1 MQYEDEC
8 EVVVMIA
15 QETDTNVLS
24 MLYCTILL
32 LGRILLYCQMSWV
45 ILSVVF
51 LLAPC
56 QVFRSDTFYCAG
68 GARQTTEKETISAP
82 FRLSSGDRI
91 SRSIRNSNYR
101 AQQYSQCAQ

>member
-24 MLYCTILL
+24 MLYCTILCVL
-32 LGRILLYCQMSWV
+32 LFVLGRILLYCQMSWV

-68 GARQTTEKETISAP
+68 GARQTTEKETIYL
-82 FRLSSGDRI
+82 RTISSLFWRPDQRI
-91 SRSIRNSNYR
+91 D
-101 AQQYSQCAQ
+101 QK